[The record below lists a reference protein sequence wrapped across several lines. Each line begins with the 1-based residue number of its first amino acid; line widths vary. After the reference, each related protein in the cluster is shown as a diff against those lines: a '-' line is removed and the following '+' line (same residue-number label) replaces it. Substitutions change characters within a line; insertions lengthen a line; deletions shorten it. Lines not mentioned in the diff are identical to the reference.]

1 MVLVSLRNKEGL
13 AVDTTFVQH
22 CDASALSTWCIPA
35 TTRVMLRMLYDNI
48 NRLGT
53 PKNVN
58 LLGLLQLLLEGE
70 RWSSGIESGCGSE
83 EEI

>member
-1 MVLVSLRNKEGL
+1 
-13 AVDTTFVQH
+13 
-22 CDASALSTWCIPA
+22 
-35 TTRVMLRMLYDNI
+35 MLRLLHDNI
-48 NRLGT
+48 NRLGA
-53 PKNVN
+53 PKKNVN